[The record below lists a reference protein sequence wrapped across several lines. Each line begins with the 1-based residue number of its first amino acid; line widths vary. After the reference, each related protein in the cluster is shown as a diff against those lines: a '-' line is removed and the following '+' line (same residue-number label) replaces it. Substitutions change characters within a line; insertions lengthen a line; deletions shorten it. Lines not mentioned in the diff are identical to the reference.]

1 MYGLHTAPA
10 CTLCLY
16 TVHASEHNVQ
26 SVRILCRFS
35 EADGRDEG
43 KERET
48 SWQTERD
55 AGSLCYPS
63 VCLAAVW
70 LMRQFLTLSGH
81 SLITCSQTHTSIFI
95 AGLCISTITHTH
107 TLKRL
112 SFNWK
117 YTMPVHVLKPLQKQI
132 PCSKEI
138 HRGPENMWA
147 IFFFPPEQSFFLKD
161 LRLKAELSS
170 FWIKLFLV
178 AECILCSA
186 AYLNGVSS

>member
-107 TLKRL
+107 
-112 SFNWK
+112 WK
-117 YTMPVHVLKPLQKQI
+117 GWALIENTQCLFMYWSLFKNKSHVLKKFI
-132 PCSKEI
+132 V
-138 HRGPENMWA
+138 GPRTCGPY
-147 IFFFPPEQSFFLKD
+147 FSFPRSNP
-161 LRLKAELSS
+161 S
-170 FWIKLFLV
+170 FWKIW
-178 AECILCSA
+178 
-186 AYLNGVSS
+186 G